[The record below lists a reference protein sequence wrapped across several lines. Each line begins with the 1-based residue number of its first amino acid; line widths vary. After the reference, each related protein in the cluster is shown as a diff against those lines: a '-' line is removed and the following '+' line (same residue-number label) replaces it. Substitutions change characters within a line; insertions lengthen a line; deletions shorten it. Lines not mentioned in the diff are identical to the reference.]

1 MNVEI
6 EIQKLKQHAKEH
18 GLKVRFRDHTTAQ
31 GDFCIFIYDKSFRR
45 SYAVGFDGSWG
56 IGKSNPCSFETCVKC
71 AYKWIEKRDKRF
83 EKINGIWK
91 VKKEYQKQ

>member
-18 GLKVRFRDHTTAQ
+18 GLEIRFRDHTTAQ
-31 GDFCIFIYDKSFRR
+31 GDFCIFIYDKTYRNN
-45 SYAVGFDGSWG
+45 YAVGFDGYWG
-56 IGKSNPCSFETCVKC
+56 MGKSNPCSFETCVRS

-91 VKKEYQKQ
+91 VKEEYKEK